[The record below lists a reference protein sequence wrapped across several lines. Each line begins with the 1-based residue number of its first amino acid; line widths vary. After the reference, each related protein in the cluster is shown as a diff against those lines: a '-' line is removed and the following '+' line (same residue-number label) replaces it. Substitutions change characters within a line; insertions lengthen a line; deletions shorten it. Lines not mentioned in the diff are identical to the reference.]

1 MDIRELLRENIRT
14 LAPYSTARDE
24 YQGELG
30 IYLDANENPY
40 DNNYNRYPDPHQKN
54 LKRRLAEIK
63 GVPVEK
69 IFIGNGSDEPIDLVF
84 RLFCEPRRHNAVSI
98 APTYGMYK
106 VAAAINDVQMREV
119 QLEPGFTLDAEKL
132 LAATDENTR
141 LLFLCSPNNPSGN
154 CFPKKEIE
162 KVIRRFNG
170 IVILDEAYIDFAGQP
185 GFLSELDEYPNLVIL
200 QTLSKAWGMAGLR
213 LGLAFA
219 QPLIVDT
226 LSRVKYPYNI
236 NVVTQKIVLEQLRK
250 SPDAQIAEIVSERG
264 RVLEG
269 LAKNPVIRKIHPTD
283 ANFVLVEVDEPRT
296 IYDRLI
302 GAGIIVRDRSRIKGC
317 EGCLR
322 ITIGTPEEN
331 DRLLETLKKLTMKR
345 VLFIDRDGTLIK
357 EPPVDY
363 QVDSFEKLEFM
374 PGAITA
380 MSRIATLGYELAM
393 ATNQDGLGTA
403 SFPEAT
409 FWPAHNLMLK
419 TFEGEGVR
427 FDDILIDRS
436 MPADNAPT
444 RKPLTGMF
452 GKYLGGDYDL
462 KNSLVIG
469 DRTTDI
475 ELARNL
481 GAKGI
486 LLQPVEAGRA
496 ILAERGLA
504 EHCVLITDD
513 WNRVWQFLRAGERTA
528 EIARKTRETDIR
540 VAIDL
545 DGSGSSHIDTG
556 LKFFDHMLEQIVHHA
571 GVSLIVEVKGD
582 LEVDEH
588 HTIEDTAIVLGEAVY
603 QALGSKLGIERYG
616 FCLPMDECRASV
628 LIDFGGRI
636 DFDWNVPFRRERIGD
651 VPTEMFRHFFKSFA
665 DAARCNLHIAAEGEN
680 EHHKIEGVFKAF
692 SRALRMAI
700 ARNGFKFELPSSKG
714 VL

>member
-132 LAATDENTR
+132 LAAADENTR

-170 IVILDEAYIDFAGQP
+170 IVILDEEYIDFAGQP

-331 DRLLETLKKLTMKR
+331 DRLLETLKKL
-345 VLFIDRDGTLIK
+345 
-357 EPPVDY
+357 
-363 QVDSFEKLEFM
+363 
-374 PGAITA
+374 
-380 MSRIATLGYELAM
+380 
-393 ATNQDGLGTA
+393 
-403 SFPEAT
+403 
-409 FWPAHNLMLK
+409 
-419 TFEGEGVR
+419 
-427 FDDILIDRS
+427 
-436 MPADNAPT
+436 
-444 RKPLTGMF
+444 
-452 GKYLGGDYDL
+452 
-462 KNSLVIG
+462 
-469 DRTTDI
+469 
-475 ELARNL
+475 
-481 GAKGI
+481 
-486 LLQPVEAGRA
+486 
-496 ILAERGLA
+496 
-504 EHCVLITDD
+504 
-513 WNRVWQFLRAGERTA
+513 
-528 EIARKTRETDIR
+528 
-540 VAIDL
+540 
-545 DGSGSSHIDTG
+545 
-556 LKFFDHMLEQIVHHA
+556 
-571 GVSLIVEVKGD
+571 
-582 LEVDEH
+582 
-588 HTIEDTAIVLGEAVY
+588 
-603 QALGSKLGIERYG
+603 
-616 FCLPMDECRASV
+616 
-628 LIDFGGRI
+628 
-636 DFDWNVPFRRERIGD
+636 
-651 VPTEMFRHFFKSFA
+651 
-665 DAARCNLHIAAEGEN
+665 
-680 EHHKIEGVFKAF
+680 
-692 SRALRMAI
+692 
-700 ARNGFKFELPSSKG
+700 
-714 VL
+714 

>member
-84 RLFCEPRRHNAVSI
+84 RLLCEPRRHNAVSI

-236 NVVTQKIVLEQLRK
+236 NVVTQKIVLEQLRR

-331 DRLLETLKKLTMKR
+331 DRLLETLKKL
-345 VLFIDRDGTLIK
+345 
-357 EPPVDY
+357 
-363 QVDSFEKLEFM
+363 
-374 PGAITA
+374 
-380 MSRIATLGYELAM
+380 
-393 ATNQDGLGTA
+393 
-403 SFPEAT
+403 
-409 FWPAHNLMLK
+409 
-419 TFEGEGVR
+419 
-427 FDDILIDRS
+427 
-436 MPADNAPT
+436 
-444 RKPLTGMF
+444 
-452 GKYLGGDYDL
+452 
-462 KNSLVIG
+462 
-469 DRTTDI
+469 
-475 ELARNL
+475 
-481 GAKGI
+481 
-486 LLQPVEAGRA
+486 
-496 ILAERGLA
+496 
-504 EHCVLITDD
+504 
-513 WNRVWQFLRAGERTA
+513 
-528 EIARKTRETDIR
+528 
-540 VAIDL
+540 
-545 DGSGSSHIDTG
+545 
-556 LKFFDHMLEQIVHHA
+556 
-571 GVSLIVEVKGD
+571 
-582 LEVDEH
+582 
-588 HTIEDTAIVLGEAVY
+588 
-603 QALGSKLGIERYG
+603 
-616 FCLPMDECRASV
+616 
-628 LIDFGGRI
+628 
-636 DFDWNVPFRRERIGD
+636 
-651 VPTEMFRHFFKSFA
+651 
-665 DAARCNLHIAAEGEN
+665 
-680 EHHKIEGVFKAF
+680 
-692 SRALRMAI
+692 
-700 ARNGFKFELPSSKG
+700 
-714 VL
+714 

>member
-132 LAATDENTR
+132 LAAADENTR

-250 SPDAQIAEIVSERG
+250 SSDAQIAEIVSERG

-331 DRLLETLKKLTMKR
+331 DRLLETLKKL
-345 VLFIDRDGTLIK
+345 
-357 EPPVDY
+357 
-363 QVDSFEKLEFM
+363 
-374 PGAITA
+374 
-380 MSRIATLGYELAM
+380 
-393 ATNQDGLGTA
+393 
-403 SFPEAT
+403 
-409 FWPAHNLMLK
+409 
-419 TFEGEGVR
+419 
-427 FDDILIDRS
+427 
-436 MPADNAPT
+436 
-444 RKPLTGMF
+444 
-452 GKYLGGDYDL
+452 
-462 KNSLVIG
+462 
-469 DRTTDI
+469 
-475 ELARNL
+475 
-481 GAKGI
+481 
-486 LLQPVEAGRA
+486 
-496 ILAERGLA
+496 
-504 EHCVLITDD
+504 
-513 WNRVWQFLRAGERTA
+513 
-528 EIARKTRETDIR
+528 
-540 VAIDL
+540 
-545 DGSGSSHIDTG
+545 
-556 LKFFDHMLEQIVHHA
+556 
-571 GVSLIVEVKGD
+571 
-582 LEVDEH
+582 
-588 HTIEDTAIVLGEAVY
+588 
-603 QALGSKLGIERYG
+603 
-616 FCLPMDECRASV
+616 
-628 LIDFGGRI
+628 
-636 DFDWNVPFRRERIGD
+636 
-651 VPTEMFRHFFKSFA
+651 
-665 DAARCNLHIAAEGEN
+665 
-680 EHHKIEGVFKAF
+680 
-692 SRALRMAI
+692 
-700 ARNGFKFELPSSKG
+700 
-714 VL
+714 

>member
-54 LKRRLAEIK
+54 LKRRLAEIM

-132 LAATDENTR
+132 LAAADENTR

-331 DRLLETLKKLTMKR
+331 DRLLETLKKL
-345 VLFIDRDGTLIK
+345 
-357 EPPVDY
+357 
-363 QVDSFEKLEFM
+363 
-374 PGAITA
+374 
-380 MSRIATLGYELAM
+380 
-393 ATNQDGLGTA
+393 
-403 SFPEAT
+403 
-409 FWPAHNLMLK
+409 
-419 TFEGEGVR
+419 
-427 FDDILIDRS
+427 
-436 MPADNAPT
+436 
-444 RKPLTGMF
+444 
-452 GKYLGGDYDL
+452 
-462 KNSLVIG
+462 
-469 DRTTDI
+469 
-475 ELARNL
+475 
-481 GAKGI
+481 
-486 LLQPVEAGRA
+486 
-496 ILAERGLA
+496 
-504 EHCVLITDD
+504 
-513 WNRVWQFLRAGERTA
+513 
-528 EIARKTRETDIR
+528 
-540 VAIDL
+540 
-545 DGSGSSHIDTG
+545 
-556 LKFFDHMLEQIVHHA
+556 
-571 GVSLIVEVKGD
+571 
-582 LEVDEH
+582 
-588 HTIEDTAIVLGEAVY
+588 
-603 QALGSKLGIERYG
+603 
-616 FCLPMDECRASV
+616 
-628 LIDFGGRI
+628 
-636 DFDWNVPFRRERIGD
+636 
-651 VPTEMFRHFFKSFA
+651 
-665 DAARCNLHIAAEGEN
+665 
-680 EHHKIEGVFKAF
+680 
-692 SRALRMAI
+692 
-700 ARNGFKFELPSSKG
+700 
-714 VL
+714 

>member
-132 LAATDENTR
+132 LAAADENTR

-269 LAKNPVIRKIHPTD
+269 LAKNPVIRKIHPTE

-331 DRLLETLKKLTMKR
+331 DRLLETLKKL
-345 VLFIDRDGTLIK
+345 
-357 EPPVDY
+357 
-363 QVDSFEKLEFM
+363 
-374 PGAITA
+374 
-380 MSRIATLGYELAM
+380 
-393 ATNQDGLGTA
+393 
-403 SFPEAT
+403 
-409 FWPAHNLMLK
+409 
-419 TFEGEGVR
+419 
-427 FDDILIDRS
+427 
-436 MPADNAPT
+436 
-444 RKPLTGMF
+444 
-452 GKYLGGDYDL
+452 
-462 KNSLVIG
+462 
-469 DRTTDI
+469 
-475 ELARNL
+475 
-481 GAKGI
+481 
-486 LLQPVEAGRA
+486 
-496 ILAERGLA
+496 
-504 EHCVLITDD
+504 
-513 WNRVWQFLRAGERTA
+513 
-528 EIARKTRETDIR
+528 
-540 VAIDL
+540 
-545 DGSGSSHIDTG
+545 
-556 LKFFDHMLEQIVHHA
+556 
-571 GVSLIVEVKGD
+571 
-582 LEVDEH
+582 
-588 HTIEDTAIVLGEAVY
+588 
-603 QALGSKLGIERYG
+603 
-616 FCLPMDECRASV
+616 
-628 LIDFGGRI
+628 
-636 DFDWNVPFRRERIGD
+636 
-651 VPTEMFRHFFKSFA
+651 
-665 DAARCNLHIAAEGEN
+665 
-680 EHHKIEGVFKAF
+680 
-692 SRALRMAI
+692 
-700 ARNGFKFELPSSKG
+700 
-714 VL
+714 

>member
-40 DNNYNRYPDPHQKN
+40 DNNYNRYPDPHQKI
-54 LKRRLAEIK
+54 LKRKLAEIK

-132 LAATDENTR
+132 LAAADENTR

-331 DRLLETLKKLTMKR
+331 DRLLETLKKL
-345 VLFIDRDGTLIK
+345 
-357 EPPVDY
+357 
-363 QVDSFEKLEFM
+363 
-374 PGAITA
+374 
-380 MSRIATLGYELAM
+380 
-393 ATNQDGLGTA
+393 
-403 SFPEAT
+403 
-409 FWPAHNLMLK
+409 
-419 TFEGEGVR
+419 
-427 FDDILIDRS
+427 
-436 MPADNAPT
+436 
-444 RKPLTGMF
+444 
-452 GKYLGGDYDL
+452 
-462 KNSLVIG
+462 
-469 DRTTDI
+469 
-475 ELARNL
+475 
-481 GAKGI
+481 
-486 LLQPVEAGRA
+486 
-496 ILAERGLA
+496 
-504 EHCVLITDD
+504 
-513 WNRVWQFLRAGERTA
+513 
-528 EIARKTRETDIR
+528 
-540 VAIDL
+540 
-545 DGSGSSHIDTG
+545 
-556 LKFFDHMLEQIVHHA
+556 
-571 GVSLIVEVKGD
+571 
-582 LEVDEH
+582 
-588 HTIEDTAIVLGEAVY
+588 
-603 QALGSKLGIERYG
+603 
-616 FCLPMDECRASV
+616 
-628 LIDFGGRI
+628 
-636 DFDWNVPFRRERIGD
+636 
-651 VPTEMFRHFFKSFA
+651 
-665 DAARCNLHIAAEGEN
+665 
-680 EHHKIEGVFKAF
+680 
-692 SRALRMAI
+692 
-700 ARNGFKFELPSSKG
+700 
-714 VL
+714 

>member
-132 LAATDENTR
+132 LAAADENTR

-302 GAGIIVRDRSRIKGC
+302 GAGIIVRDRSRINGC
-317 EGCLR
+317 DGCLR
-322 ITIGTPEEN
+322 ITIGTPKEN
-331 DRLLETLKKLTMKR
+331 DRLLETLKKL
-345 VLFIDRDGTLIK
+345 
-357 EPPVDY
+357 
-363 QVDSFEKLEFM
+363 
-374 PGAITA
+374 
-380 MSRIATLGYELAM
+380 
-393 ATNQDGLGTA
+393 
-403 SFPEAT
+403 
-409 FWPAHNLMLK
+409 
-419 TFEGEGVR
+419 
-427 FDDILIDRS
+427 
-436 MPADNAPT
+436 
-444 RKPLTGMF
+444 
-452 GKYLGGDYDL
+452 
-462 KNSLVIG
+462 
-469 DRTTDI
+469 
-475 ELARNL
+475 
-481 GAKGI
+481 
-486 LLQPVEAGRA
+486 
-496 ILAERGLA
+496 
-504 EHCVLITDD
+504 
-513 WNRVWQFLRAGERTA
+513 
-528 EIARKTRETDIR
+528 
-540 VAIDL
+540 
-545 DGSGSSHIDTG
+545 
-556 LKFFDHMLEQIVHHA
+556 
-571 GVSLIVEVKGD
+571 
-582 LEVDEH
+582 
-588 HTIEDTAIVLGEAVY
+588 
-603 QALGSKLGIERYG
+603 
-616 FCLPMDECRASV
+616 
-628 LIDFGGRI
+628 
-636 DFDWNVPFRRERIGD
+636 
-651 VPTEMFRHFFKSFA
+651 
-665 DAARCNLHIAAEGEN
+665 
-680 EHHKIEGVFKAF
+680 
-692 SRALRMAI
+692 
-700 ARNGFKFELPSSKG
+700 
-714 VL
+714 

>member
-132 LAATDENTR
+132 LAAADENTR

-269 LAKNPVIRKIHPTD
+269 LAKNPVIRKIHPT
-283 ANFVLVEVDEPRT
+283 EPTSYGRMDEPRKYT
-296 IYDRLI
+296 TPI
-302 GAGIIVRDRSRIKGC
+302 GRASSFATARGSKDAKAACGSRSAR
-317 EGCLR
+317 
-322 ITIGTPEEN
+322 
-331 DRLLETLKKLTMKR
+331 
-345 VLFIDRDGTLIK
+345 
-357 EPPVDY
+357 
-363 QVDSFEKLEFM
+363 
-374 PGAITA
+374 
-380 MSRIATLGYELAM
+380 
-393 ATNQDGLGTA
+393 
-403 SFPEAT
+403 
-409 FWPAHNLMLK
+409 
-419 TFEGEGVR
+419 
-427 FDDILIDRS
+427 
-436 MPADNAPT
+436 
-444 RKPLTGMF
+444 RK
-452 GKYLGGDYDL
+452 
-462 KNSLVIG
+462 
-469 DRTTDI
+469 RTT
-475 ELARNL
+475 
-481 GAKGI
+481 G
-486 LLQPVEAGRA
+486 
-496 ILAERGLA
+496 
-504 EHCVLITDD
+504 C
-513 WNRVWQFLRAGERTA
+513 
-528 EIARKTRETDIR
+528 
-540 VAIDL
+540 
-545 DGSGSSHIDTG
+545 
-556 LKFFDHMLEQIVHHA
+556 
-571 GVSLIVEVKGD
+571 
-582 LEVDEH
+582 
-588 HTIEDTAIVLGEAVY
+588 
-603 QALGSKLGIERYG
+603 SK
-616 FCLPMDECRASV
+616 P
-628 LIDFGGRI
+628 
-636 DFDWNVPFRRERIGD
+636 
-651 VPTEMFRHFFKSFA
+651 
-665 DAARCNLHIAAEGEN
+665 
-680 EHHKIEGVFKAF
+680 
-692 SRALRMAI
+692 
-700 ARNGFKFELPSSKG
+700 
-714 VL
+714 

>member
-40 DNNYNRYPDPHQKN
+40 ANNYNRYPDPHQKN

-132 LAATDENTR
+132 LAAADENTR

-331 DRLLETLKKLTMKR
+331 DRLLETLKKL
-345 VLFIDRDGTLIK
+345 
-357 EPPVDY
+357 
-363 QVDSFEKLEFM
+363 
-374 PGAITA
+374 
-380 MSRIATLGYELAM
+380 
-393 ATNQDGLGTA
+393 
-403 SFPEAT
+403 
-409 FWPAHNLMLK
+409 
-419 TFEGEGVR
+419 
-427 FDDILIDRS
+427 
-436 MPADNAPT
+436 
-444 RKPLTGMF
+444 
-452 GKYLGGDYDL
+452 
-462 KNSLVIG
+462 
-469 DRTTDI
+469 
-475 ELARNL
+475 
-481 GAKGI
+481 
-486 LLQPVEAGRA
+486 
-496 ILAERGLA
+496 
-504 EHCVLITDD
+504 
-513 WNRVWQFLRAGERTA
+513 
-528 EIARKTRETDIR
+528 
-540 VAIDL
+540 
-545 DGSGSSHIDTG
+545 
-556 LKFFDHMLEQIVHHA
+556 
-571 GVSLIVEVKGD
+571 
-582 LEVDEH
+582 
-588 HTIEDTAIVLGEAVY
+588 
-603 QALGSKLGIERYG
+603 
-616 FCLPMDECRASV
+616 
-628 LIDFGGRI
+628 
-636 DFDWNVPFRRERIGD
+636 
-651 VPTEMFRHFFKSFA
+651 
-665 DAARCNLHIAAEGEN
+665 
-680 EHHKIEGVFKAF
+680 
-692 SRALRMAI
+692 
-700 ARNGFKFELPSSKG
+700 
-714 VL
+714 

>member
-132 LAATDENTR
+132 LAAADENTR

-269 LAKNPVIRKIHPTD
+269 LAKTPVIRKIHPTD

-331 DRLLETLKKLTMKR
+331 DRLLETLKKL
-345 VLFIDRDGTLIK
+345 
-357 EPPVDY
+357 
-363 QVDSFEKLEFM
+363 
-374 PGAITA
+374 
-380 MSRIATLGYELAM
+380 
-393 ATNQDGLGTA
+393 
-403 SFPEAT
+403 
-409 FWPAHNLMLK
+409 
-419 TFEGEGVR
+419 
-427 FDDILIDRS
+427 
-436 MPADNAPT
+436 
-444 RKPLTGMF
+444 
-452 GKYLGGDYDL
+452 
-462 KNSLVIG
+462 
-469 DRTTDI
+469 
-475 ELARNL
+475 
-481 GAKGI
+481 
-486 LLQPVEAGRA
+486 
-496 ILAERGLA
+496 
-504 EHCVLITDD
+504 
-513 WNRVWQFLRAGERTA
+513 
-528 EIARKTRETDIR
+528 
-540 VAIDL
+540 
-545 DGSGSSHIDTG
+545 
-556 LKFFDHMLEQIVHHA
+556 
-571 GVSLIVEVKGD
+571 
-582 LEVDEH
+582 
-588 HTIEDTAIVLGEAVY
+588 
-603 QALGSKLGIERYG
+603 
-616 FCLPMDECRASV
+616 
-628 LIDFGGRI
+628 
-636 DFDWNVPFRRERIGD
+636 
-651 VPTEMFRHFFKSFA
+651 
-665 DAARCNLHIAAEGEN
+665 
-680 EHHKIEGVFKAF
+680 
-692 SRALRMAI
+692 
-700 ARNGFKFELPSSKG
+700 
-714 VL
+714 

>member
-84 RLFCEPRRHNAVSI
+84 RLFCESRRHNAVSI

-132 LAATDENTR
+132 LAAADENTR

-331 DRLLETLKKLTMKR
+331 DRLLETLKKL
-345 VLFIDRDGTLIK
+345 
-357 EPPVDY
+357 
-363 QVDSFEKLEFM
+363 
-374 PGAITA
+374 
-380 MSRIATLGYELAM
+380 
-393 ATNQDGLGTA
+393 
-403 SFPEAT
+403 
-409 FWPAHNLMLK
+409 
-419 TFEGEGVR
+419 
-427 FDDILIDRS
+427 
-436 MPADNAPT
+436 
-444 RKPLTGMF
+444 
-452 GKYLGGDYDL
+452 
-462 KNSLVIG
+462 
-469 DRTTDI
+469 
-475 ELARNL
+475 
-481 GAKGI
+481 
-486 LLQPVEAGRA
+486 
-496 ILAERGLA
+496 
-504 EHCVLITDD
+504 
-513 WNRVWQFLRAGERTA
+513 
-528 EIARKTRETDIR
+528 
-540 VAIDL
+540 
-545 DGSGSSHIDTG
+545 
-556 LKFFDHMLEQIVHHA
+556 
-571 GVSLIVEVKGD
+571 
-582 LEVDEH
+582 
-588 HTIEDTAIVLGEAVY
+588 
-603 QALGSKLGIERYG
+603 
-616 FCLPMDECRASV
+616 
-628 LIDFGGRI
+628 
-636 DFDWNVPFRRERIGD
+636 
-651 VPTEMFRHFFKSFA
+651 
-665 DAARCNLHIAAEGEN
+665 
-680 EHHKIEGVFKAF
+680 
-692 SRALRMAI
+692 
-700 ARNGFKFELPSSKG
+700 
-714 VL
+714 

>member
-14 LAPYSTARDE
+14 LAPYSTARE
-24 YQGELG
+24 QYQGDVG

-132 LAATDENTR
+132 LAAADENTR

-331 DRLLETLKKLTMKR
+331 DRLLETLKKL
-345 VLFIDRDGTLIK
+345 
-357 EPPVDY
+357 
-363 QVDSFEKLEFM
+363 
-374 PGAITA
+374 
-380 MSRIATLGYELAM
+380 
-393 ATNQDGLGTA
+393 
-403 SFPEAT
+403 
-409 FWPAHNLMLK
+409 
-419 TFEGEGVR
+419 
-427 FDDILIDRS
+427 
-436 MPADNAPT
+436 
-444 RKPLTGMF
+444 
-452 GKYLGGDYDL
+452 
-462 KNSLVIG
+462 
-469 DRTTDI
+469 
-475 ELARNL
+475 
-481 GAKGI
+481 
-486 LLQPVEAGRA
+486 
-496 ILAERGLA
+496 
-504 EHCVLITDD
+504 
-513 WNRVWQFLRAGERTA
+513 
-528 EIARKTRETDIR
+528 
-540 VAIDL
+540 
-545 DGSGSSHIDTG
+545 
-556 LKFFDHMLEQIVHHA
+556 
-571 GVSLIVEVKGD
+571 
-582 LEVDEH
+582 
-588 HTIEDTAIVLGEAVY
+588 
-603 QALGSKLGIERYG
+603 
-616 FCLPMDECRASV
+616 
-628 LIDFGGRI
+628 
-636 DFDWNVPFRRERIGD
+636 
-651 VPTEMFRHFFKSFA
+651 
-665 DAARCNLHIAAEGEN
+665 
-680 EHHKIEGVFKAF
+680 
-692 SRALRMAI
+692 
-700 ARNGFKFELPSSKG
+700 
-714 VL
+714 

>member
-40 DNNYNRYPDPHQKN
+40 YNNYNRYPDPHQKN

-132 LAATDENTR
+132 LAAADENTR

-322 ITIGTPEEN
+322 ITIGTPKEN
-331 DRLLETLKKLTMKR
+331 DRLLETLKKL
-345 VLFIDRDGTLIK
+345 
-357 EPPVDY
+357 
-363 QVDSFEKLEFM
+363 
-374 PGAITA
+374 
-380 MSRIATLGYELAM
+380 
-393 ATNQDGLGTA
+393 
-403 SFPEAT
+403 
-409 FWPAHNLMLK
+409 
-419 TFEGEGVR
+419 
-427 FDDILIDRS
+427 
-436 MPADNAPT
+436 
-444 RKPLTGMF
+444 
-452 GKYLGGDYDL
+452 
-462 KNSLVIG
+462 
-469 DRTTDI
+469 
-475 ELARNL
+475 
-481 GAKGI
+481 
-486 LLQPVEAGRA
+486 
-496 ILAERGLA
+496 
-504 EHCVLITDD
+504 
-513 WNRVWQFLRAGERTA
+513 
-528 EIARKTRETDIR
+528 
-540 VAIDL
+540 
-545 DGSGSSHIDTG
+545 
-556 LKFFDHMLEQIVHHA
+556 
-571 GVSLIVEVKGD
+571 
-582 LEVDEH
+582 
-588 HTIEDTAIVLGEAVY
+588 
-603 QALGSKLGIERYG
+603 
-616 FCLPMDECRASV
+616 
-628 LIDFGGRI
+628 
-636 DFDWNVPFRRERIGD
+636 
-651 VPTEMFRHFFKSFA
+651 
-665 DAARCNLHIAAEGEN
+665 
-680 EHHKIEGVFKAF
+680 
-692 SRALRMAI
+692 
-700 ARNGFKFELPSSKG
+700 
-714 VL
+714 

>member
-132 LAATDENTR
+132 LAAADENTR

-236 NVVTQKIVLEQLRK
+236 NVVTQKIVLEQLRR

-331 DRLLETLKKLTMKR
+331 DRLLETLKKL
-345 VLFIDRDGTLIK
+345 
-357 EPPVDY
+357 
-363 QVDSFEKLEFM
+363 
-374 PGAITA
+374 
-380 MSRIATLGYELAM
+380 
-393 ATNQDGLGTA
+393 
-403 SFPEAT
+403 
-409 FWPAHNLMLK
+409 
-419 TFEGEGVR
+419 
-427 FDDILIDRS
+427 
-436 MPADNAPT
+436 
-444 RKPLTGMF
+444 
-452 GKYLGGDYDL
+452 
-462 KNSLVIG
+462 
-469 DRTTDI
+469 
-475 ELARNL
+475 
-481 GAKGI
+481 
-486 LLQPVEAGRA
+486 
-496 ILAERGLA
+496 
-504 EHCVLITDD
+504 
-513 WNRVWQFLRAGERTA
+513 
-528 EIARKTRETDIR
+528 
-540 VAIDL
+540 
-545 DGSGSSHIDTG
+545 
-556 LKFFDHMLEQIVHHA
+556 
-571 GVSLIVEVKGD
+571 
-582 LEVDEH
+582 
-588 HTIEDTAIVLGEAVY
+588 
-603 QALGSKLGIERYG
+603 
-616 FCLPMDECRASV
+616 
-628 LIDFGGRI
+628 
-636 DFDWNVPFRRERIGD
+636 
-651 VPTEMFRHFFKSFA
+651 
-665 DAARCNLHIAAEGEN
+665 
-680 EHHKIEGVFKAF
+680 
-692 SRALRMAI
+692 
-700 ARNGFKFELPSSKG
+700 
-714 VL
+714 

>member
-132 LAATDENTR
+132 LAAADENTR

-236 NVVTQKIVLEQLRK
+236 NVVTQKIVFEQLRK

-331 DRLLETLKKLTMKR
+331 DRLLETLKKL
-345 VLFIDRDGTLIK
+345 
-357 EPPVDY
+357 
-363 QVDSFEKLEFM
+363 
-374 PGAITA
+374 
-380 MSRIATLGYELAM
+380 
-393 ATNQDGLGTA
+393 
-403 SFPEAT
+403 
-409 FWPAHNLMLK
+409 
-419 TFEGEGVR
+419 
-427 FDDILIDRS
+427 
-436 MPADNAPT
+436 
-444 RKPLTGMF
+444 
-452 GKYLGGDYDL
+452 
-462 KNSLVIG
+462 
-469 DRTTDI
+469 
-475 ELARNL
+475 
-481 GAKGI
+481 
-486 LLQPVEAGRA
+486 
-496 ILAERGLA
+496 
-504 EHCVLITDD
+504 
-513 WNRVWQFLRAGERTA
+513 
-528 EIARKTRETDIR
+528 
-540 VAIDL
+540 
-545 DGSGSSHIDTG
+545 
-556 LKFFDHMLEQIVHHA
+556 
-571 GVSLIVEVKGD
+571 
-582 LEVDEH
+582 
-588 HTIEDTAIVLGEAVY
+588 
-603 QALGSKLGIERYG
+603 
-616 FCLPMDECRASV
+616 
-628 LIDFGGRI
+628 
-636 DFDWNVPFRRERIGD
+636 
-651 VPTEMFRHFFKSFA
+651 
-665 DAARCNLHIAAEGEN
+665 
-680 EHHKIEGVFKAF
+680 
-692 SRALRMAI
+692 
-700 ARNGFKFELPSSKG
+700 
-714 VL
+714 

>member
-162 KVIRRFNG
+162 QVIRRFNG

-331 DRLLETLKKLTMKR
+331 DRLLETLKKL
-345 VLFIDRDGTLIK
+345 
-357 EPPVDY
+357 
-363 QVDSFEKLEFM
+363 
-374 PGAITA
+374 
-380 MSRIATLGYELAM
+380 
-393 ATNQDGLGTA
+393 
-403 SFPEAT
+403 
-409 FWPAHNLMLK
+409 
-419 TFEGEGVR
+419 
-427 FDDILIDRS
+427 
-436 MPADNAPT
+436 
-444 RKPLTGMF
+444 
-452 GKYLGGDYDL
+452 
-462 KNSLVIG
+462 
-469 DRTTDI
+469 
-475 ELARNL
+475 
-481 GAKGI
+481 
-486 LLQPVEAGRA
+486 
-496 ILAERGLA
+496 
-504 EHCVLITDD
+504 
-513 WNRVWQFLRAGERTA
+513 
-528 EIARKTRETDIR
+528 
-540 VAIDL
+540 
-545 DGSGSSHIDTG
+545 
-556 LKFFDHMLEQIVHHA
+556 
-571 GVSLIVEVKGD
+571 
-582 LEVDEH
+582 
-588 HTIEDTAIVLGEAVY
+588 
-603 QALGSKLGIERYG
+603 
-616 FCLPMDECRASV
+616 
-628 LIDFGGRI
+628 
-636 DFDWNVPFRRERIGD
+636 
-651 VPTEMFRHFFKSFA
+651 
-665 DAARCNLHIAAEGEN
+665 
-680 EHHKIEGVFKAF
+680 
-692 SRALRMAI
+692 
-700 ARNGFKFELPSSKG
+700 
-714 VL
+714 

>member
-132 LAATDENTR
+132 LAAADENTR

-236 NVVTQKIVLEQLRK
+236 NVVTQKIVFEQLRK

-322 ITIGTPEEN
+322 ITLGTPEEN
-331 DRLLETLKKLTMKR
+331 DRLLETLKKL
-345 VLFIDRDGTLIK
+345 
-357 EPPVDY
+357 
-363 QVDSFEKLEFM
+363 
-374 PGAITA
+374 
-380 MSRIATLGYELAM
+380 
-393 ATNQDGLGTA
+393 
-403 SFPEAT
+403 
-409 FWPAHNLMLK
+409 
-419 TFEGEGVR
+419 
-427 FDDILIDRS
+427 
-436 MPADNAPT
+436 
-444 RKPLTGMF
+444 
-452 GKYLGGDYDL
+452 
-462 KNSLVIG
+462 
-469 DRTTDI
+469 
-475 ELARNL
+475 
-481 GAKGI
+481 
-486 LLQPVEAGRA
+486 
-496 ILAERGLA
+496 
-504 EHCVLITDD
+504 
-513 WNRVWQFLRAGERTA
+513 
-528 EIARKTRETDIR
+528 
-540 VAIDL
+540 
-545 DGSGSSHIDTG
+545 
-556 LKFFDHMLEQIVHHA
+556 
-571 GVSLIVEVKGD
+571 
-582 LEVDEH
+582 
-588 HTIEDTAIVLGEAVY
+588 
-603 QALGSKLGIERYG
+603 
-616 FCLPMDECRASV
+616 
-628 LIDFGGRI
+628 
-636 DFDWNVPFRRERIGD
+636 
-651 VPTEMFRHFFKSFA
+651 
-665 DAARCNLHIAAEGEN
+665 
-680 EHHKIEGVFKAF
+680 
-692 SRALRMAI
+692 
-700 ARNGFKFELPSSKG
+700 
-714 VL
+714 

>member
-63 GVPVEK
+63 GVPVET

-331 DRLLETLKKLTMKR
+331 DRLLETLKKL
-345 VLFIDRDGTLIK
+345 
-357 EPPVDY
+357 
-363 QVDSFEKLEFM
+363 
-374 PGAITA
+374 
-380 MSRIATLGYELAM
+380 
-393 ATNQDGLGTA
+393 
-403 SFPEAT
+403 
-409 FWPAHNLMLK
+409 
-419 TFEGEGVR
+419 
-427 FDDILIDRS
+427 
-436 MPADNAPT
+436 
-444 RKPLTGMF
+444 
-452 GKYLGGDYDL
+452 
-462 KNSLVIG
+462 
-469 DRTTDI
+469 
-475 ELARNL
+475 
-481 GAKGI
+481 
-486 LLQPVEAGRA
+486 
-496 ILAERGLA
+496 
-504 EHCVLITDD
+504 
-513 WNRVWQFLRAGERTA
+513 
-528 EIARKTRETDIR
+528 
-540 VAIDL
+540 
-545 DGSGSSHIDTG
+545 
-556 LKFFDHMLEQIVHHA
+556 
-571 GVSLIVEVKGD
+571 
-582 LEVDEH
+582 
-588 HTIEDTAIVLGEAVY
+588 
-603 QALGSKLGIERYG
+603 
-616 FCLPMDECRASV
+616 
-628 LIDFGGRI
+628 
-636 DFDWNVPFRRERIGD
+636 
-651 VPTEMFRHFFKSFA
+651 
-665 DAARCNLHIAAEGEN
+665 
-680 EHHKIEGVFKAF
+680 
-692 SRALRMAI
+692 
-700 ARNGFKFELPSSKG
+700 
-714 VL
+714 